1 MDIKTALSAL
11 PSLRT
16 TVESYGLLAKK
27 SLGQNFLLN
36 PNITDKIISLSLKQQ
51 GLKDFFQAHA
61 FEVGPGPGGLTRS
74 ILSACP
80 QKMTVIELDERCI
93 KIMQDI
99 QNKLGDMFE
108 IVNADALQ
116 YDFTFEEDIKKHII
130 SNLPYNISVPLLTKW
145 LYDINKYQSLTL
157 MFQKEVAERIIAPIK
172 TKDYGRLSIL
182 AQLQSKITR
191 LYDLNPECF
200 TPAPKVWS
208 TVLLF
213 EPQESTLSREEISA
227 LEKITS
233 QAFSMRRKMI
243 RQSLK
248 GYGNLDDICNKIGIS
263 TQMRPEEITPTQF
276 LALSKELC
284 R

>member
-1 MDIKTALSAL
+1 MDIDTALSAL

-36 PNITDKIISLSLKQQ
+36 SNITDKIVALSLSSQ
-51 GLKDFFQAHA
+51 GIKDFAQSHV

-74 ILSACP
+74 ILKNCP
-80 QKMTVIELDERCI
+80 QKMTVIELDDRFI

-116 YDFTFEEDIKKHII
+116 YDFTYEEDIKKHII

-145 LYDINKYQSLTL
+145 LYDIGKYQSLTL

-172 TKDYGRLSIL
+172 SKDYGRLSIL

-213 EPQESTLSREEISA
+213 EPLDTPLSKEEIA
-227 LEKITS
+227 AVEKITA

-248 GYGNLDDICNKIGIS
+248 NYANLEYTCKNIGI
-263 TQMRPEEITPTQF
+263 TPQMRPEEITPTQF
-276 LALSKELC
+276 LTLSKELC
-284 R
+284 K